1 MNDEQPI
8 TYASIEDRYLK
19 NTDTTDFHIAGDL
32 GIMLGRVP
40 VVKVRAKVGS

>member
-19 NTDTTDFHIAGDL
+19 NTDRMDFHITGDC
-32 GIMLGRVP
+32 GIMVGRGP